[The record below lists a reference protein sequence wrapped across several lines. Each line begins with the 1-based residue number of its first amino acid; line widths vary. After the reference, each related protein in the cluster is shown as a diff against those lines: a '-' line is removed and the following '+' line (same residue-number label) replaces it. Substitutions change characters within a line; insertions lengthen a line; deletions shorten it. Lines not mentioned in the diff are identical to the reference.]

1 MIMVYG
7 IFSQLDDTATKAFFK
22 SKKIPDLNV
31 IYITQ
36 IPSLVQMLKTGDAVY
51 AVSVNRFT
59 TVSQFFQF
67 GKFCMSHGVALHLL
81 AQPYLDLSNG
91 KHWKP
96 SVMNQMMQMVT
107 VGRRAIARMSNAS
120 KYTNEYWEFLC
131 RTFKI
136 MNLEILA
143 HTFSADDVLKR
154 GS

>member
-1 MIMVYG
+1 MVYG

-67 GKFCMSHGVALHLL
+67 GKFCMSRGGNLQGGSFALLLPLGYGLVASATLPSTNVYYFHCGV
-81 AQPYLDLSNG
+81 
-91 KHWKP
+91 
-96 SVMNQMMQMVT
+96 
-107 VGRRAIARMSNAS
+107 
-120 KYTNEYWEFLC
+120 
-131 RTFKI
+131 KI
-136 MNLEILA
+136 KIWA
-143 HTFSADDVLKR
+143 FYGFGD
-154 GS
+154 